1 MYSRG
6 GMYNVDPCSLSLVN
20 GILWGNANDQI
31 RNDENANATVSY
43 SIVQGG
49 YSGTGN
55 LNQDP
60 LFVDAAGGNLRLQ
73 QCSPAINAGSN
84 AALPQGTTTDL
95 DEKPRIVHNTV
106 DMGALEFQ
114 DNVPNQPDTDEDGMG
129 DVCDTDDDGDGIADA
144 TDKCPLVASSNNADT
159 DNDGL
164 GDVCDTDD
172 DGDGKAD
179 GSDNCPLVS
188 NADQKDLD
196 RDGTGDACDQVTNVS
211 GAINALKTDVQ
222 ALTVD
227 IKWKNGLITKLNNAQ
242 AYCASGNISKA
253 TEELQGFINQVNSKR
268 GKGISNAQ
276 ANDLVARA
284 NALIT
289 AMRNGTSDCG
299 GSSMVRQKASR
310 NMQPE
315 ANVLSLRFAPNPS
328 TTSFTL
334 KVESSDK
341 TLPLTLRIVDQYGR
355 VVETRGKLSAG
366 QNLQVGSSYRP
377 GLYYAEL
384 LQGDNRQQVKLLKL
398 SN

>member
-1 MYSRG
+1 M
-6 GMYNVDPCSLSLVN
+6 MTT
-20 GILWGNANDQI
+20 
-31 RNDENANATVSY
+31 TVWRMQV
-43 SIVQGG
+43 I
-49 YSGTGN
+49 
-55 LNQDP
+55 
-60 LFVDAAGGNLRLQ
+60 
-73 QCSPAINAGSN
+73 
-84 AALPQGTTTDL
+84 ALPL
-95 DEKPRIVHNTV
+95 DNTRWRSASLYI
-106 DMGALEFQ
+106 DA
-114 DNVPNQPDTDEDGMG
+114 
-129 DVCDTDDDGDGIADA
+129 DGDGYA
-144 TDKCPLVASSNNADT
+144 TGSRRYAMDHRFLLVIEQLRWVAT
-159 DNDGL
+159 T
-164 GDVCDTDD
+164 VPCQQR
-172 DGDGKAD
+172 
-179 GSDNCPLVS
+179 
-188 NADQKDLD
+188 DQKDLD

-227 IKWKNGLITKLNNAQ
+227 IKWKNGVITKLNNAQ

-384 LQGDNRQQVKLLKL
+384 LQGDNRQQVKC
-398 SN
+398 